1 MPAIYK
7 VSYVVPGEDHP
18 GAILNSETSPHQGDV
33 ISLGSSDFE
42 VIEVIDLVP
51 PRGDFHYLH
60 ATLVRTTKKT

>member
-7 VSYVVPGEDHP
+7 VSYVVSGEDHP
-18 GAILNSETSPHQGDV
+18 GAILNSETPPHQGDV

-60 ATLVRTTKKT
+60 ATLVRAAEKA